1 MSEKLFV
8 GPKVRRL
15 REQRGWMIEACAR
28 RLGISTSYLSQI
40 ETNDRPVT
48 ARVLLALLKAFDVD
62 AGALDAD
69 DDQRLIADLREAAAD
84 PLDPASA
91 PSLIELKQMV
101 THAPNLARR
110 FLAVHRA
117 YRKTD
122 ERLKVTEAA
131 VGLDESAQARAQL
144 PYEEVRDFFHDK
156 DNYLHDLDLAAE
168 RLSARIGGDGR
179 ESVERTLERYLR
191 EALGVATDRT
201 VEGAVMRRYDPVARR
216 LGLNPA
222 LPLESR
228 TFQMACHIVGVELGG
243 LIAAELAAAGLRS
256 RGAGDICRLSL
267 INYAAGALLLPYT
280 AFRAEARECRH
291 DIDQLSLR
299 FQCSVEQVCHRLS
312 TLQRPGE
319 RGVPFYF
326 VRLDPAGN
334 ITKRHSATRF
344 HFARFGGT
352 CPLWNI
358 HEAFRGDGAALVQLA
373 QMPDGVRYLCMARS
387 VLKPATSSAD
397 PPRRYALGLGCE
409 VQYAEA
415 VVYADRLNLA
425 GPPALI
431 GVSCRICER
440 DACQHR
446 AFPPVDR
453 QFDVPEFDRSIV
465 PFSLQSIA
473 PVGRK
478 PDGEGGYPQ
487 A

>member
-1 MSEKLFV
+1 MTEKLFV
-8 GPKVRRL
+8 GPRVRRL
-15 REQRGWMIEACAR
+15 REQRGWKIEVCAA
-28 RLGISTSYLSQI
+28 RLGISTSYLSQL
-40 ETNDRPVT
+40 ETNVRPVT
-48 ARVLLALLKAFDVD
+48 ARVLLALLKVFDVD
-62 AGALDAD
+62 AATLDAD
-69 DDQRLIADLREAAAD
+69 DDQRLLADLREAAAD
-84 PLDPASA
+84 PLDTGPA

-110 FLAVHRA
+110 FLAVHRT

-122 ERLKVTEAA
+122 ERLKLTEAA
-131 VGLDESAQARAQL
+131 VGLDGSAQARAQL
-144 PYEEVRDFFHDK
+144 PYEEVRDFFHNK

-168 RLSARIGGDGR
+168 RLSARIGFAGR

-191 EALGVATDRT
+191 EALGVETNRD
-201 VEGAVMRRYDPVARR
+201 VEGAVMRRYDPAARR
-216 LGLNPA
+216 LSLNPA
-222 LPLESR
+222 LPVESR
-228 TFQMACHIVGVELGG
+228 AFQMACHIVGAELGE
-243 LIAAELAAAGLRS
+243 LIGAELAAADLRS

-267 INYAAGALLLPYT
+267 INYAAGAVLLPYA
-280 AFRAEARECRH
+280 AFRTAAQLRRH
-291 DIDQLSLR
+291 DIDQLSLE
-299 FQCSVEQVCHRLS
+299 FQCSIEQVCHRLS

-358 HEAFRGDGAALVQLA
+358 HEAFRGDGAALAQLA
-373 QMPDGVRYLCMARS
+373 EMPDGVRYLCMARS

-409 VQYAEA
+409 VQYADA

-453 QFDVPEFDRSIV
+453 QFDVPQLDRSTV
-465 PFSLQSIA
+465 PFALQPI
-473 PVGRK
+473 GRGGV
-478 PDGEGGYPQ
+478 DAEG
-487 A
+487 